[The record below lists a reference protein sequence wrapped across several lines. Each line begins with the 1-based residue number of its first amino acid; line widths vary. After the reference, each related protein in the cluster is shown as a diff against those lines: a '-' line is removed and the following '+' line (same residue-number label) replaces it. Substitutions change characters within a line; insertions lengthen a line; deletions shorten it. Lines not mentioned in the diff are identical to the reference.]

1 MAGLIDFTWGHANR
15 GGHHDWPF
23 LMALRQRFF
32 EDEGINLRIQV
43 VPGGDALAE
52 AMGRGEIQIGR
63 MGTPPFLAAVGNGVL
78 RGKIIASSVIG
89 NLDHFIFVVRPDIH
103 EPAALRGKTIGVLSC
118 GSCDGHLMRLE
129 LRRAGLDPDRDVTY
143 KELWQDYG
151 KLEGLASGELAAQL
165 LGEPAV
171 SYGEMQG
178 ILRVVEPVS
187 RAEPHFQW
195 GLLVAR
201 EDFIAE
207 QPDLLRR
214 LLRAYLRGVQYCVAH
229 PQETRAL
236 ACSHTPTYD
245 PAVID
250 RALARTL
257 PRWNVT
263 GQVDMQGVAVAVETM
278 LSLGAIPR
286 RLSPAELVDTSGLPT
301 NFTGGAL

>member
-1 MAGLIDFTWGHANR
+1 MAGLIDLTWGHANR

-23 LMALRQRFF
+23 LMALKQGFF
-32 EDEGINLRIQV
+32 VDESINLNIQV

-52 AMGRGEIQIGR
+52 AMGRGEIPLGR

-89 NLDHFIFVVRPDIH
+89 NLDHFILVVRPDIQ
-103 EPAALRGKTIGVLSC
+103 ELAALRGKTIGVLSC

-151 KLEGLASGELAAQL
+151 KLDGLASGELAAQL

-171 SYGEMQG
+171 SAGEIQG
-178 ILRVVEPVS
+178 ILRVIEPAS
-187 RAEPHFQW
+187 RAEPRFQW

-201 EDFIAE
+201 EEFIAE

-214 LLRAYLRGVQYCVAH
+214 ALRAYVRGAQYCVAH
-229 PQETRAL
+229 PEETQAL
-236 ACSHTPTYD
+236 ACAHTPAYAPD
-245 PAVID
+245 VID
-250 RALARTL
+250 RALTRTL
-257 PRWNVT
+257 PYWNVT
-263 GQVDMQGVAVAVETM
+263 GQVDMEGVAVAVETM
-278 LSLGAIPR
+278 VSLGALPQW
-286 RLSPAELVDTSGLPT
+286 LSPTVLVDVSGLP
-301 NFTGGAL
+301 N